1 MRTTVWRPST
11 ALRKRRTQY
20 LSLLDATGVAAI
32 FVFFVGMYMVMWSP
46 SHDLSHDSVDLAAT
60 NHPKM
65 QPAPIKEDAITE
77 TLTSDGR
84 LRFGNTRVPPGDFRD
99 FFAAHTS
106 TVRSGRFIWKRTH
119 ALSTAMSR
127 LPSI

>member
-1 MRTTVWRPST
+1 
-11 ALRKRRTQY
+11 
-20 LSLLDATGVAAI
+20 
-32 FVFFVGMYMVMWSP
+32 MYMVMWSP

-84 LRFGNTRVPPGDFRD
+84 LRFGNTRVPPGDFG
-99 FFAAHTS
+99 TS
-106 TVRSGRFIWKRTH
+106 SQRIRARCGAEGLSGSERT
-119 ALSTAMSR
+119 R
-127 LPSI
+127 